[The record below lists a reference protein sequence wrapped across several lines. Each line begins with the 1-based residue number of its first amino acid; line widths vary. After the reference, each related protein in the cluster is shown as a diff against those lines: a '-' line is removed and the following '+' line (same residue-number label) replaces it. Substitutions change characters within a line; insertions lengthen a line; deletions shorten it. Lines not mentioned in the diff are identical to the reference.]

1 MYWKNGEGRKKR
13 ILNAIIIVLVS
24 LSIFAIPIGG
34 YTRDYKSGEH
44 NYYELS
50 IIDFLFNW
58 ICFLFNDTGGDINNG
73 DLIDNISIN
82 YPPSCDYSSTDDNSH
97 GDSNNDSSDANASS
111 DENNSSSNDVDDSN
125 DNTDDSYDSSSGSS
139 NENSGS
145 DDNSSDES
153 FDSNETSSGSDDDF
167 SDGNG
172 NSNDDSGF
180 DNESSGSDN
189 ESNNEDNS
197 SSSSNDSSNSND
209 VDDGDSNSGD
219 NSSSDSESSDDDSS
233 DDSSSDN
240 ENNDDTSY
248 DNDTDSSIDD
258 DYGDDNSSDSSN
270 DSSDNS
276 SIDTSESFD
285 SNETSSGSDDDFSD
299 GNGNSNDDSG
309 FDNES
314 SSFDNDSYSDSS
326 DDASDDG
333 NTTGCC
339 NNTCD
344 IPIIGEGRPDLV
356 LYDVFVGGDRI
367 YYRISNDGGKTAECS
382 VTCLYINGEFVLE
395 RHENRMIPGQMNT
408 IPFNYPINSIQGSI
422 EITVVIDSEDS
433 VNESNETNNILT
445 IHYPET
451 SNDGDIDLTIDSI
464 FLSGNQINYRIQ
476 NLGTGRITSSNTYIY
491 VNGQLVGVD
500 QVGIMAGGQ
509 MNTEGLDY
517 PWQSLREGD
526 VIKIVAD
533 GPDDINEI
541 NESNNEG
548 IYII

>member
-1 MYWKNGEGRKKR
+1 MK
-13 ILNAIIIVLVS
+13 ITAAVL
-24 LSIFAIPIGG
+24 
-34 YTRDYKSGEH
+34 
-44 NYYELS
+44 
-50 IIDFLFNW
+50 
-58 ICFLFNDTGGDINNG
+58 
-73 DLIDNISIN
+73 
-82 YPPSCDYSSTDDNSH
+82 
-97 GDSNNDSSDANASS
+97 
-111 DENNSSSNDVDDSN
+111 
-125 DNTDDSYDSSSGSS
+125 
-139 NENSGS
+139 
-145 DDNSSDES
+145 
-153 FDSNETSSGSDDDF
+153 
-167 SDGNG
+167 
-172 NSNDDSGF
+172 
-180 DNESSGSDN
+180 
-189 ESNNEDNS
+189 
-197 SSSSNDSSNSND
+197 
-209 VDDGDSNSGD
+209 SGD

-258 DYGDDNSSDSSN
+258 DYGNDNSSDSSN

-314 SSFDNDSYSDSS
+314 SGSDNESNNEDNSS
-326 DDASDDG
+326 SS
-333 NTTGCC
+333 
-339 NNTCD
+339 
-344 IPIIGEGRPDLV
+344 
-356 LYDVFVGGDRI
+356 
-367 YYRISNDGGKTAECS
+367 ISNDGGKTAECS

-476 NLGTGRITSSNTYIY
+476 NLGTGRITSSTTYIY

>member
-13 ILNAIIIVLVS
+13 ILTAIIIVLVS

-97 GDSNNDSSDANASS
+97 SDSNNDSSDANASS

-180 DNESSGSDN
+180 DNESSG
-189 ESNNEDNS
+189 
-197 SSSSNDSSNSND
+197 
-209 VDDGDSNSGD
+209 
-219 NSSSDSESSDDDSS
+219 
-233 DDSSSDN
+233 
-240 ENNDDTSY
+240 
-248 DNDTDSSIDD
+248 
-258 DYGDDNSSDSSN
+258 
-270 DSSDNS
+270 
-276 SIDTSESFD
+276 
-285 SNETSSGSDDDFSD
+285 
-299 GNGNSNDDSG
+299 
-309 FDNES
+309 
-314 SSFDNDSYSDSS
+314 FDNDSYSDSS

-382 VTCLYINGEFVLE
+382 VTCLYINGEFALE